1 MKKLLTLV
9 INIANDNYYED
20 LLFRVQKTLDLN
32 LFFLNKSKEKKKIEI
47 IFVDWGSK
55 KKLQTLYMLI
65 KIFQIK

>member
-32 LFFLNKSKEKKKIEI
+32 LFF
-47 IFVDWGSK
+47 
-55 KKLQTLYMLI
+55 
-65 KIFQIK
+65 